1 MGEMRMEAFEA
12 LISRRSVRAYTD
24 EPVSGDQVRK
34 ILAAGMQA
42 PSANNR
48 QPWHFVV
55 LRQRVRLN
63 AMAEVLPFGK
73 MLAQAPLGIV
83 VCADSGLQPNA
94 GYWAQDCAAATQ
106 NILLACHAQGLGAVW
121 IGVYPREERVTALRE
136 LLNLPAA
143 VTPLCAIAVG
153 RPAQPVAPVD
163 RFSLDRIHE
172 ERW

>member
-1 MGEMRMEAFEA
+1 MGEMQMDALEA
-12 LISRRSVRAYTD
+12 LMTRRSVRAYTS
-24 EPVSGDQVRK
+24 ERVSDDQMRK

-55 LRQRVRLN
+55 VRQRERLD
-63 AMAEVLPFGK
+63 ALAEVLPFGK
-73 MLAQAPLGIV
+73 MLGQAPLGIV
-83 VCADSGLQPNA
+83 VCADSGLQPIA

-106 NILLACHAQGLGAVW
+106 NILLACHALGLGAVW
-121 IGVYPREERVTALRE
+121 IGVYPRDERMTALRE
-136 LLNLPAA
+136 LLSLPAS

-153 RPAQPVAPVD
+153 RPAEPVAPVD
-163 RFSLDRIHE
+163 RFSPQRIHE

>member
-1 MGEMRMEAFEA
+1 MDALEA
-12 LISRRSVRAYTD
+12 LMTRRSVRAYTD
-24 EPVSGDQVRK
+24 EPVSGDQIRK

-55 LRQRVRLN
+55 VRRRERLDRL
-63 AMAEVLPFGK
+63 AEVLPFGK

-83 VCADSGLQPNA
+83 VCADAGLQPMA

-106 NILLACHAQGLGAVW
+106 NILLACHALGLGAVW
-121 IGVYPREERVTALRE
+121 IGVYPRDERVAALRE
-136 LLNLPAA
+136 LLSLPAA

-153 RPAQPVAPVD
+153 WPVEHPAPVD
-163 RFSLDRIHE
+163 RFNPARTHHE
-172 ERW
+172 QW

>member
-1 MGEMRMEAFEA
+1 MDAIEA
-12 LISRRSVRAYTD
+12 LMTRRSVRAYMD
-24 EPVSGDQVRK
+24 ELVPVDQVRR

-55 LRQRVRLN
+55 LRERERLDRL
-63 AMAEVLPFGK
+63 AELLPYGK

-94 GYWAQDCAAATQ
+94 GYWAQDCGAATE
-106 NILLACHAQGLGAVW
+106 NILLACHALGLGAVW
-121 IGVYPREERVTALRE
+121 IGVYPREERVSALRE
-136 LLNLPAA
+136 LLSLPAA

-153 RPAQPVAPVD
+153 RPAEQPAPVD
-163 RFSLDRIHE
+163 RFRPERIHE
-172 ERW
+172 EVW

>member
-1 MGEMRMEAFEA
+1 
-12 LISRRSVRAYTD
+12 
-24 EPVSGDQVRK
+24 
-34 ILAAGMQA
+34 MQA

-55 LRQRVRLN
+55 TRRRQGLDHL
-63 AMAEVLPFGK
+63 AEVLPFGK

-83 VCADSGLQPNA
+83 VCADAGLQPNA

-106 NILLACHAQGLGAVW
+106 NILLACHALGLGAVW
-121 IGVYPREERVTALRE
+121 IGVYPRDERVAALRE
-136 LLNLPAA
+136 LLSLPAA

-153 RPAQPVAPVD
+153 WPAEPVAPVD
-163 RFSLDRIHE
+163 RFSPDRIHE